1 MSTNIQTEL
10 NAMTR
15 GQIVKMPQASFRHI
29 KYRECGQNV
38 YTGVDVVK
46 LFLSG
51 LATTNW
57 YNGISDYDF
66 ENNKAKNQ
74 YDTTTSDAFTQLVWK
89 QTETVGFGIRD
100 NTVVAWYCKGGNTP
114 RTASAFMQN
123 VSRVCVQGT
132 GA

>member
-15 GQIVKMPQASFRHI
+15 GQIVKMPQASFRNT

-66 ENNKAKNQ
+66 ENHKPKNQ
-74 YDTTTSDAFTQLVWK
+74 YDTTTSDAFT
-89 QTETVGFGIRD
+89 
-100 NTVVAWYCKGGNTP
+100 
-114 RTASAFMQN
+114 
-123 VSRVCVQGT
+123 
-132 GA
+132 